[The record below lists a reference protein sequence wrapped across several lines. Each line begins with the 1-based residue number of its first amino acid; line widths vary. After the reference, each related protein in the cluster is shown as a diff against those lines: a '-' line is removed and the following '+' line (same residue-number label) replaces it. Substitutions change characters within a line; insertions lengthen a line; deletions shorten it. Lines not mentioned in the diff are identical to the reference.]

1 MPTCYRLPPALVVIG
16 LTWAAMPALA
26 QPSFDC
32 SRARVPAERAIC
44 ASPEAS
50 ARDLEVAEAY
60 KLALSRLA
68 DDPNAVA
75 RLKAD
80 QKSFVSFRD
89 RLLTN
94 ENFQLVDYLAGRR
107 DFLLAIDPTPRDGF
121 EGRWQ
126 SFWGE
131 TRIRQI
137 DKGSFRIAGWMA
149 EPVVKSWICGDPAE
163 EAAARPEK
171 GALVTGAPDDGLRH
185 VRRGRLLLL
194 ETISEP
200 DVETPGSCGHL
211 GPLTNALFP
220 VMRAGEKPVQPSQA
234 PATKHTARAYLTL
247 FSGDNAGNDHRFFV
261 NAADYTAPPLAER
274 KALIASGESMGWR
287 LAEETPTHLV
297 LRHKTAKLEVE
308 LSVRKLD
315 REFIRVT
322 VRNPNESSPAR
333 RERVHFFELLEDGVT
348 LDGAYP
354 DRLALAGDRMT
365 PPLSYADIPKGMKD
379 HFQKVTI
386 CDHYQNETP
395 FHPAEEKRL
404 RGIIR
409 PESCK
414 QLPAR
419 EMRLRAEHQADTR
432 LADLLDRAI
441 LAYRSR

>member
-1 MPTCYRLPPALVVIG
+1 MPARYRLSSALAVIG
-16 LTWAAMPALA
+16 LSWAVFPAFA

-32 SRARVPAERAIC
+32 SKARAPAERAIC

-50 ARDLEVAEAY
+50 ARDREVAEAF
-60 KLALSRLA
+60 KLALTRLA

-75 RLKAD
+75 RLRAD
-80 QKSFVSFRD
+80 QKSFISFRD

-94 ENFQLVDYLAGRR
+94 ENFQLVDYLSGRR

-121 EGRWQ
+121 DGRWQ

-131 TRIRQI
+131 TRIRRA
-137 DKGSFRIAGWMA
+137 DKGGFRIASWMA

-163 EAAARPEK
+163 EAAARPDK
-171 GALVTGAPDDGLRH
+171 DTLVTGAPDDGVRH
-185 VRRGRLLLL
+185 ARRGRLLLL
-194 ETISEP
+194 EAISEP
-200 DVETPGSCGHL
+200 GVETPGSCGHL
-211 GPLTNALFP
+211 GPLTNAFFP
-220 VMRAGEKPVQPSQA
+220 VMRAGEKPPRPAQA
-234 PATKHTARAYLTL
+234 PATKRTARAYLTL

-274 KALIASGESMGWR
+274 KALIASGESAGWH
-287 LAEETPTHLV
+287 LVEETPAHLV
-297 LRHKTAKLEVE
+297 LRHKTAKMEVE
-308 LSVRKLD
+308 LNVRKLD
-315 REFIRVT
+315 REFVRIT

-333 RERVHFFELLEDGVT
+333 RERIHFFELLPDGVT
-348 LDGAYP
+348 LDSAYP
-354 DRLALAGDRMT
+354 NRLALAGDRMA
-365 PPLSYADIPKGMKD
+365 PPLSYADIPKAMKE
-379 HFQKVTI
+379 HFQKVEI

-395 FHPAEEKRL
+395 FDAAEEKRL